1 MCKVPATSL
10 RIFFFFLMIRRP
22 PRSTL
27 FPYTTLFRSWAGE
40 QFDFAGKH
48 YRLKGAICRPRPL
61 QSPRPPIMI
70 GGAGEKKMLRLVA
83 QEADIWNASAGNYAQ
98 LDHKITVLREHCLT
112 VGRDFA
118 DIELSLQDLVVMA
131 PTDR

>member
-1 MCKVPATSL
+1 MCTSNHRSDRASKSL
-10 RIFFFFLMIRRP
+10 FASRR
-22 PRSTL
+22 RHTRFDCDWSSDVCSSDL
-27 FPYTTLFRSWAGE
+27 QIIKRLWAGE

-98 LDHKITVLREHCLT
+98 LDHKITVLREHCRT
-112 VGRDFA
+112 VGR
-118 DIELSLQDLVVMA
+118 
-131 PTDR
+131 R